1 MPSPRFPLR
10 RSRWSWLFLIPRSH
24 VEVSEEAVRVGMGW
38 LGRAEIPMHRIT
50 GLGRMRWPVIAGIGV
65 RLGGG
70 MVAYVSASGPA
81 VLIRLDEP
89 LSVKAPFSWK
99 ANRVIIAADDPDALI
114 DAIAE
119 RRGFDAS
126 EVETDS

>member
-1 MPSPRFPLR
+1 M
-10 RSRWSWLFLIPRSH
+10 
-24 VEVSEEAVRVGMGW
+24 EVGEDAVRVAMGW
-38 LGRAEIPMHRIT
+38 LGRAEIPMDRIT
-50 GLGRMRWPVIAGIGV
+50 GLGRMKWPVFAGIGV

-99 ANRVIIAADDPDALI
+99 ANRVIVAADDPEGLI
-114 DAIAE
+114 EAIAD

-126 EVETDS
+126 AVEEASR